1 MNLRQ
6 RTPAAEQSTVPR
18 AESAGNTAPDAS
30 PATEVPLTRAGAAWV
45 GISAAAVV
53 AILLIIFLV
62 QNTHQVQVNFL
73 GMSTS
78 TSLALMLLI
87 AAVAGIFVTAVLG
100 TARMVQLR
108 RIIRRR

>member
-1 MNLRQ
+1 M
-6 RTPAAEQSTVPR
+6 
-18 AESAGNTAPDAS
+18 
-30 PATEVPLTRAGAAWV
+30 

-53 AILLIIFLV
+53 AVLLIIFLV
-62 QNTHQVQVNFL
+62 QNTHEVQVNFL

-87 AAVAGIFVTAVLG
+87 AAVAGIFITAVLG

>member
-1 MNLRQ
+1 MNFRH
-6 RTPAAEQSTVPR
+6 RTPAAEQSPGAT
-18 AESAGNTAPDAS
+18 AEPVGNTAPGAG

-53 AILLIIFLV
+53 AVLLIIFLV

-87 AAVAGIFVTAVLG
+87 AAVAGVFITAVLG

>member
-1 MNLRQ
+1 V
-6 RTPAAEQSTVPR
+6 A
-18 AESAGNTAPDAS
+18 
-30 PATEVPLTRAGAAWV
+30 
-45 GISAAAVV
+45 

-62 QNTHQVQVNFL
+62 ENTHQVQVNFL

-87 AAVAGIFVTAVLG
+87 AAVAGIFITAVLG

-108 RIIRRR
+108 RIIRRH

>member
-1 MNLRQ
+1 M
-6 RTPAAEQSTVPR
+6 
-18 AESAGNTAPDAS
+18 
-30 PATEVPLTRAGAAWV
+30 

-87 AAVAGIFVTAVLG
+87 AAVSGIFITAVLG

>member
-1 MNLRQ
+1 MKMRH
-6 RTPAAEQSTVPR
+6 RTTPAEQSTVGTTKP
-18 AESAGNTAPDAS
+18 AGNAGSNAR
-30 PATEVPLTRAGAAWV
+30 PAAEVPLTRAGAAWV
-45 GISAAAVV
+45 GVSAAAVV

-87 AAVAGIFVTAVLG
+87 AAVAGIFITVVLG

>member
-1 MNLRQ
+1 MNLRH
-6 RTPAAEQSTVPR
+6 RTPAAEQSTVPS
-18 AESAGNTAPDAS
+18 AEPAGNTAPDAS
-30 PATEVPLTRAGAAWV
+30 PAPEVPLTRAGAAWV
-45 GISAAAVV
+45 GLSAAAVV

-87 AAVAGIFVTAVLG
+87 AAVAGIFLTSVLG